1 MMRDAM
7 AAEERSRRQEVGHS
21 LGMPKLQV
29 QRPEM
34 AKADQ
39 ARVAGR

>member
-7 AAEERSRRQEVGHS
+7 AAEERSRRQEAGHS
-21 LGMPKLQV
+21 FGMPKLQV